1 MKIRFY
7 TSQEEKRM
15 LEVYKTSKNQ
25 AQASVVLAKEF
36 KRSLGSVQVKLSN
49 LLRQRAEST
58 RKSKEESKGVT
69 IPQGFTFDIK
79 PNRAVMY
86 PDHVRLY
93 F

>member
-1 MKIRFY
+1 MKIKFY
-7 TSQEEKRM
+7 TPEEEARM

-25 AQASVVLAKEF
+25 AQASIILAKEF
-36 KRSLGSVQVKLSN
+36 KRKIGNVQVKLSN
-49 LLRQRAEST
+49 LLRKRAESV
-58 RKSKEESKGVT
+58 RKSREESKGIN

>member
-7 TSQEEKRM
+7 TPQEEARM

-25 AQASVVLAKEF
+25 AQASIVLAKEF
-36 KRSLGSVQVKLSN
+36 KRKVGNVQVKLSN
-49 LLRQRAEST
+49 LLRQRGESN
-58 RKSKEESKGVT
+58 RKAKEESKGIT

-86 PDHVRLY
+86 SDHVRLY